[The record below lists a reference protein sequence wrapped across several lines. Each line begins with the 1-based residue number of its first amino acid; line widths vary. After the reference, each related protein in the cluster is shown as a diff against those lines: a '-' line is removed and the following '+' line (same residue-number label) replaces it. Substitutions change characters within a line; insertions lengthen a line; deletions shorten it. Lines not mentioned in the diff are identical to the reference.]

1 MLFSSTKRLNICK
14 KATDFSLLL
23 EGQNIGK
30 NISKNLSNKYSIETY
45 RQKPLDRAEQSITD
59 ALKTTSK
66 KSI

>member
-14 KATDFSLLL
+14 KATDFCHLL

-30 NISKNLSNKYSIETY
+30 NISKNLSNKYSLETY
-45 RQKPLDRAEQSITD
+45 RQKPLDHAEQSATA
-59 ALKTTSK
+59 ALKTASE